1 MSAQR
6 KYPPKETIQRIRLW
20 CDRQERAQQEVRDKL
35 YSWGLHQQEV
45 EEIIAGLIIDN
56 YLNEERFA
64 RAFASGRFRI
74 KRWGRQKIAD
84 GLRYRKISAY
94 CVQVAMTE
102 IDEEEY
108 QQAAIQLVIK
118 KNALLKTGANRMER
132 FQKLTNYML
141 QKGYERDLVV
151 GTVNLVLDQ
160 ADNAEKVTGNSL

>member
-45 EEIIAGLIIDN
+45 EEVIAGLIIDN

-64 RAFASGRFRI
+64 RAYASGRFRI
-74 KRWGRQKIAD
+74 KRWGRKKIID
-84 GLRYRKISAY
+84 GLRHRKISTY
-94 CVQVAMTE
+94 CIQAAMTE

-108 QQAAIQLVIK
+108 RQTAVELVVK

-151 GTVNLVLDQ
+151 RTVNFVLNQ
-160 ADNAEKVTGNSL
+160 AENADKITGNSL